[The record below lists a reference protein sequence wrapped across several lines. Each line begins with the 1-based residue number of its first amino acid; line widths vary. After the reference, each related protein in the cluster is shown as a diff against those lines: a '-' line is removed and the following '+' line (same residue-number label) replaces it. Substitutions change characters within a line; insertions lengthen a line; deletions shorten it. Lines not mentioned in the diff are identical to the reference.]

1 VAWKESLAILEF
13 RLCQCVFTKLRRD
26 EEGEAQAA
34 DVAIPLDAGLLL
46 VLVLVLAIV
55 RTGVWSSNTNSASM
69 TL

>member
-1 VAWKESLAILEF
+1 MAWKESLAILEF

-46 VLVLVLAIV
+46 VLVLAIV